1 MKMSFDPVK
10 QWGRKLALGFVT
22 LNYAP
27 ALFAA
32 DNWFPKIS
40 NADDISD
47 GNKSMMS
54 VTGNYVRQGLGLL
67 LFIAAVMSFIKFITT
82 IQHGIEESK
91 KNDGSMV
98 AFGTFAVMGITYLA
112 ISIVAGYVGYSM
124 ITKFKI

>member
-1 MKMSFDPVK
+1 MKKLVASMKRWGQQMS
-10 QWGRKLALGFVT
+10 LGLVT

-27 ALFAA
+27 ALFA

-47 GNKSMMS
+47 GNKSMMT

-112 ISIVAGYVGYSM
+112 ISIVAGYVGYTM
-124 ITKFKI
+124 IT

>member
-1 MKMSFDPVK
+1 MKKSIAGIK
-10 QWGRKLALGFVT
+10 QWGKRMGTGLIT

-27 ALFAA
+27 ALFA

-47 GNKSMMS
+47 GNKSMMT

>member
-1 MKMSFDPVK
+1 M
-10 QWGRKLALGFVT
+10 GAGLIT

-27 ALFAA
+27 ALFA

-47 GNKSMMS
+47 GNKSMMT

-112 ISIVAGYVGYSM
+112 ISIVAGYVGYTM

>member
-1 MKMSFDPVK
+1 MQKLK
-10 QWGRKLALGFVT
+10 QLGRRVGLSLIG

-27 ALFAA
+27 ALFA
-32 DNWFPKIS
+32 DSWFPKIS
-40 NADDISD
+40 DADNIGD

-54 VTGNYVRQGLGLL
+54 VTGNYVKQGLGLL
-67 LFIAAVMSFIKFITT
+67 MFIAAVMSFIKFITT

-91 KNDGSMV
+91 KNEGSMV
-98 AFGTFAVMGITYLA
+98 AFGTFAVMGITYLT

>member
-1 MKMSFDPVK
+1 MKKLVASMK
-10 QWGRKLALGFVT
+10 LWGQQMGLGLVT

-27 ALFAA
+27 ALFA

-47 GNKSMMS
+47 GNKSMMT

>member
-1 MKMSFDPVK
+1 MKKLVASMK
-10 QWGRKLALGFVT
+10 RWGQQMGLGLVT

-27 ALFAA
+27 ALFA

-47 GNKSMMS
+47 GNKSMMT

-91 KNDGSMV
+91 KNDGSMI

>member
-1 MKMSFDPVK
+1 MAA
-10 QWGRKLALGFVT
+10 GLTT

-27 ALFAA
+27 ALFA

-47 GNKSMMS
+47 GNKSMMT

>member
-1 MKMSFDPVK
+1 MKKSIAGVK
-10 QWGRKLALGFVT
+10 KWGQRMGTGLIT

-27 ALFAA
+27 ELFA

-47 GNKSMMS
+47 GNKSMMT

>member
-1 MKMSFDPVK
+1 MKKSVASMKFWS
-10 QWGRKLALGFVT
+10 QRMGLGLIT

-27 ALFAA
+27 ALFA

-47 GNKSMMS
+47 GNKSMMT
-54 VTGNYVRQGLGLL
+54 VTSNYVRQGLGLL